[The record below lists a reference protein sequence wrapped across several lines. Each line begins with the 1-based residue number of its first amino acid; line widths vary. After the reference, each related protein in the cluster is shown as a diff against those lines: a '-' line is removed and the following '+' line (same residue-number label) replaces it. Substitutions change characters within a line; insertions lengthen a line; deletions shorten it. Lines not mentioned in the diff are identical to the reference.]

1 MNTMTH
7 NAPGKHFRQG
17 LSLKALFKMFPDDD
31 TAEAWFVKARWSG
44 EIACPH
50 CGSVNVQVG
59 AKHKTMPY
67 RCRDCRK
74 RFSQRTG
81 TALEGSNLGF
91 QAWVIAIYLLATGIK
106 GTSSMKLHRDLD
118 ITQKSAW
125 FLAHRIRK
133 AWSSTGGVFAG
144 PVEADET
151 FVGGK
156 EKNKH
161 ARRKLHAGRGPVGKT
176 AVVGVKDRT
185 TKQVRAAVAKNT
197 DADTLKGFVD
207 DNTTPSAMVYTDGE
221 AGYVGLP
228 RHEAVKHTIG
238 EYVRGQAHTNGI
250 ESFWSMLKRGYYGTY
265 HKMSPAHLDRY
276 VTEFAVRHNI
286 RRLDTLDQMGAMVR
300 GLDGKRLRYLDLTGG
315 SSAMSR

>member
-1 MNTMTH
+1 MTH
-7 NAPGKHFRQG
+7 LAPGKHYREG
-17 LSLKALFKMFPDDD
+17 LSLKALFKLFPDDS
-31 TAEAWFVKARWSG
+31 TAERWFVKARWAG
-44 EIACPH
+44 EIACPN
-50 CGSVNVQVG
+50 CGSVSLQTG

-74 RFSQRTG
+74 RFSPRTG

-106 GTSSMKLHRDLD
+106 GTSSMKLHRDLG

-161 ARRKLHAGRGPVGKT
+161 AKGKLHTGRGPVGKT
-176 AVVGVKDRT
+176 AVVGIKDRA
-185 TKQVRAAVAKNT
+185 TKRVRAVVVANT
-197 DADTLKGFVD
+197 DADTLQGFVAD
-207 DNTTPSAMVYTDGE
+207 STTPSAMVYTDGE

-276 VTEFAVRHNI
+276 VTEFAGRHNQ
-286 RRLDTLDQMGAMVR
+286 REDDTLDQMGAMVR
-300 GLDGKRLRYLDLTGG
+300 GMDGKRLRYQDLT
-315 SSAMSR
+315 A